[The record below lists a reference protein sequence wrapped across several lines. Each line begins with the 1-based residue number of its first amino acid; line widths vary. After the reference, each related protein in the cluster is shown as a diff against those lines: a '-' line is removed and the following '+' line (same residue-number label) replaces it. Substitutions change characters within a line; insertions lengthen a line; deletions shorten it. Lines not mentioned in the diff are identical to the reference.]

1 MVVQQVSG
9 GEHNALDFSVPLS
22 IGKKRW
28 GTLRFAI
35 SLEKAEHE
43 IHATI
48 NRVILLTIVLLLGGF
63 AIILFLSRRFISP
76 IIRLATTMEKARSDD
91 LDLKVEVK
99 GHDEL
104 AVLGERFNS
113 MIERIRQANDEVRKT
128 QEKLV
133 LSEKLASMGILAAG
147 VAHEINNPL
156 GGIINCLQ
164 MLRQNGGINGS
175 NPELREKYLGLVNEG
190 LDKIENTVSRL
201 LWMSRKDEH
210 IPADVNVKNAVDN
223 VYAFLEYE
231 IKKGGIVFKNDTP
244 DNLRVF
250 TDVHDFEQV
259 LLNLFINSMHA
270 TKNGG
275 VLEVRGWR
283 HNSTVEIEVNDNGC
297 GIKAEHISKVFDPFF
312 TTKPTGKGT
321 GLGLWLAYEVLK
333 SYHGDISVESEV
345 GKWSRFTI
353 SLPAYQ
359 LR

>member
-1 MVVQQVSG
+1 
-9 GEHNALDFSVPLS
+9 
-22 IGKKRW
+22 
-28 GTLRFAI
+28 
-35 SLEKAEHE
+35 
-43 IHATI
+43 
-48 NRVILLTIVLLLGGF
+48 
-63 AIILFLSRRFISP
+63 
-76 IIRLATTMEKARSDD
+76 
-91 LDLKVEVK
+91 
-99 GHDEL
+99 
-104 AVLGERFNS
+104 
-113 MIERIRQANDEVRKT
+113 
-128 QEKLV
+128 
-133 LSEKLASMGILAAG
+133 
-147 VAHEINNPL
+147 
-156 GGIINCLQ
+156 
-164 MLRQNGGINGS
+164 
-175 NPELREKYLGLVNEG
+175 VNEG